1 MSAHAQPANDPSARV
16 MYVGHDTQD
25 LALLEYR
32 RALSEQIVRKV
43 PTEPNL
49 SKGATYGLATAIV
62 TIGADGNIVGVH
74 VAMAPS
80 SARAKQTEDLIR
92 NSGPL
97 APFPPELRAR
107 ADQMVLLVELNFSK

>member
-25 LALLEYR
+25 PVLLEYR
-32 RALSEQIVRKV
+32 RALSEQIERKA
-43 PTEPNL
+43 PTEPKL
-49 SKGATYGLATAIV
+49 SKGATYGVAAAIV
-62 TIGADGNIVGVH
+62 TIGADGNIVEVH
-74 VAMAPS
+74 VATAPS
-80 SARAKQTEDLIR
+80 SAREKQTEDLIR

-107 ADQMVLLVELNFSK
+107 ADRIVLLVQLNFSK